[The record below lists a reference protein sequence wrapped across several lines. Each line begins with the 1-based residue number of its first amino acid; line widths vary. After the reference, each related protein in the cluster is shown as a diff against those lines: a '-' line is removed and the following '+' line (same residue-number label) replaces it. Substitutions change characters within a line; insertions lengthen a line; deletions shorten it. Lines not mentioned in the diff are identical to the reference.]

1 MHAAFQ
7 GNLQLWLE
15 NPLRFSG
22 IAHSLWEPHF
32 GAAAVNEYPASG
44 FSFWARSVGFVTPAQ
59 ALGAGCVLEGTA
71 AGCITAALGPGSFPP
86 SDLYLAATPALAL
99 SLASILWAG
108 HLAWAATAAAT
119 TGAIGEISGP
129 ARLLSLA
136 VELSPTTRSLLLTDP
151 IHHHCAVAGVAS
163 WGSAGS
169 FRSLVGPAAI
179 VALEPLGSVGRN
191 RQVGVACA
199 GSASVVF
206 WTAHQGLALPSA
218 AFVHFSLLPSNALCA
233 HHLWVASALT
243 VGSLVHLP
251 GSPVVFSVDRQ
262 HSPAYP
268 SAGLLS
274 RLSWVALFLGFHTL
288 GTFVHSDAVRAFG
301 APEKALMI
309 QPIFAQAVQAR
320 ASSSLVVL
328 FQWLW
333 ALCPADFLVHHALAL
348 GVHTIALIFLQG
360 AFGCAGS
367 VLHADKRQHGFGF
380 ACDGPG
386 RGGTCDIS
394 GWDSVYLGAFWV
406 LNTLGWLSFYEHW
419 RSLAS
424 FDGFCASGS
433 TLCGWFRDYLWLN
446 SGNLVNGYSS
456 TGSTELNRAALAWA
470 FLLGHL
476 IWAVSFMFLISWRG
490 YWQELV
496 ESLLFIHLKTPI
508 LVSPWT
514 AGFTPVALS
523 ILQARCVGVAHFTVG
538 FAGTFAAF
546 LLSG

>member
-22 IAHSLWEPHF
+22 IAHSLWEPHLSS
-32 GAAAVNEYPASG
+32 GAIPVNEHPASG

-59 ALGAGCVLEGTA
+59 ALAFGVVLEGTA
-71 AGCITAALGPGSFPP
+71 LSCATLGPGSFPP
-86 SDLYLAATPALAL
+86 SGLPLPSGLATSAL
-99 SLASILWAG
+99 SLLWSG
-108 HLAWAATAAAT
+108 HLAWSTSAAAMSE
-119 TGAIGEISGP
+119 GAASP

-136 VELSPTTRSLLLTDP
+136 VELSPTSRSVLLTDT
-151 IHHHCAVAGVAS
+151 IHHHCAVAGVAL
-163 WGSAGS
+163 WGSHTNLLVPALS
-169 FRSLVGPAAI
+169 FLAVPA
-179 VALEPLGSVGRN
+179 LGSVGLN
-191 RQVGVACA
+191 RQVGVACFGA
-199 GSASVVF
+199 AAVVF
-206 WTAHQGLALPSA
+206 WTAHQGLSLPSA

-233 HHLWVASALT
+233 HHLWVASALM
-243 VGSLVHLP
+243 VGAFVHLSHGATLNP
-251 GSPVVFSVDRQ
+251 LYG
-262 HSPAYP
+262 A
-268 SAGLLS
+268 AGLLS
-274 RLSWVALFLGFHTL
+274 HLSWIALFLGSHTL
-288 GTFVHSDAVRAFG
+288 GTYVHSDAVRAFG
-301 APEKALMI
+301 APEKAQMI
-309 QPIFAQAVQAR
+309 QPIFVQAAQGYA
-320 ASSSLVVL
+320 ASRLVVF

-333 ALCPADFLVHHALAL
+333 ALCPADFLVHHALGL
-348 GVHTIALIFLQG
+348 GVHTVALIFLQG

-446 SGNLVNGYSS
+446 SGNLVNGFSS
-456 TGSTELNRAALAWA
+456 TGSTELAVLAWA

-476 IWAVSFMFLISWRG
+476 IWATSFMFLISWRG

-538 FAGTFAAF
+538 FIGTFAAF